1 MKSCEGHAWKQVRPV
16 VLKGTRL
23 PRLRALL
30 HESAA
35 LCELTG
41 DGRDKVTKQ
50 RATTRTGSGRGVLW
64 WVKCL
69 AALVILAMAE
79 TVVRS
84 SDRVEE
90 SKTRGAVACRAS
102 AWNDLYEMMA
112 GLNKRLACVPP
123 LIEHCLCEG

>member
-1 MKSCEGHAWKQVRPV
+1 M

-30 HESAA
+30 HESA
-35 LCELTG
+35 ELTG

-79 TVVRS
+79 TVRS
-84 SDRVEE
+84 SDRVE
-90 SKTRGAVACRAS
+90 SKTRGAVVCTAR
-102 AWNDLYEMMA
+102 E
-112 GLNKRLACVPP
+112 RL
-123 LIEHCLCEG
+123 E

>member
-23 PRLRALL
+23 PRLRPLL

-41 DGRDKVTKQ
+41 EGRYELTRQ
-50 RATTRTGSGRGVLW
+50 RATRTGRGRGVHW

-79 TVVRS
+79 MVR
-84 SDRVEE
+84 
-90 SKTRGAVACRAS
+90 
-102 AWNDLYEMMA
+102 Y
-112 GLNKRLACVPP
+112 
-123 LIEHCLCEG
+123 

>member
-50 RATTRTGSGRGVLW
+50 RATRTGSSGRGVHW

-79 TVVRS
+79 TVRS
-84 SDRVEE
+84 IDRVEP
-90 SKTRGAVACRAS
+90 KTRGAVVCTAR
-102 AWNDLYEMMA
+102 E
-112 GLNKRLACVPP
+112 RL
-123 LIEHCLCEG
+123 E

>member
-1 MKSCEGHAWKQVRPV
+1 M

-30 HESAA
+30 HESA
-35 LCELTG
+35 ELTG

-50 RATTRTGSGRGVLW
+50 RATRTGSSGCGVHW

-79 TVVRS
+79 TVRS
-84 SDRVEE
+84 IDRVEP
-90 SKTRGAVACRAS
+90 KTRGAVVCTAR
-102 AWNDLYEMMA
+102 E
-112 GLNKRLACVPP
+112 RL
-123 LIEHCLCEG
+123 E

>member
-30 HESAA
+30 HESA
-35 LCELTG
+35 ELTG

-50 RATTRTGSGRGVLW
+50 RATRTGSSGRGVHW

-79 TVVRS
+79 TVRS
-84 SDRVEE
+84 IDRVE
-90 SKTRGAVACRAS
+90 SKTRGAVVCTAR
-102 AWNDLYEMMA
+102 E
-112 GLNKRLACVPP
+112 RL
-123 LIEHCLCEG
+123 E

>member
-50 RATTRTGSGRGVLW
+50 RATRTGSSGCGVHW

-84 SDRVEE
+84 TIEWRNR
-90 SKTRGAVACRAS
+90 KPGAPWRAER
-102 AWNDLYEMMA
+102 APGMIYM
-112 GLNKRLACVPP
+112 R
-123 LIEHCLCEG
+123 

>member
-50 RATTRTGSGRGVLW
+50 RATRTGSSGRCVHW

-79 TVVRS
+79 TVRS
-84 SDRVEE
+84 IDRVE
-90 SKTRGAVACRAS
+90 SKTRGAVVCTAR
-102 AWNDLYEMMA
+102 E
-112 GLNKRLACVPP
+112 RL
-123 LIEHCLCEG
+123 E